1 MKVIKYLLLVIV
13 CILAGSFYF
22 FSTKSKSKKDGTTL
36 VVGTAAGY
44 APWVSINAQG
54 DYEGFDID
62 VINAVANTMN
72 KKLVLQD
79 LGSMSALLMAL
90 DQNKIDAIIWGMSI
104 TQDRLER
111 MAMVRYQ
118 GDTVKSFPLL
128 FWGKIPNNIITINDM
143 KNMTV
148 CVEPSSS
155 QDTVLSN
162 YPFINTMPVE
172 KIDDALLNI
181 QYGKADAAFVEPAIA
196 KKFKNK
202 YPEIQSLDVPLA
214 PENQEFGVGICI
226 RPADKELIKGVQNA
240 VDALLQNNVIQE
252 FEAKWDITS

>member
-1 MKVIKYLLLVIV
+1 MKFIQYLIMAIA
-13 CILAGSFYF
+13 CILVSSFYF
-22 FSTKSKSKKDGTTL
+22 FSTTKSKKDDYTL
-36 VVGTAAGY
+36 VVGIAAGY

-54 DYEGFDID
+54 EYEGFDID
-62 VINAVANTMN
+62 VINAAAKKMN
-72 KKLVLQD
+72 KKLILKD
-79 LGSMSALLMAL
+79 LGSMSSLLMAL

-128 FWGKIPNNIITINDM
+128 FWGKIPDNITTINDM

-202 YPEIQSLDVPLA
+202 YPEIQMLDVPLA